1 LPPTASL
8 TGTLVFQ
15 LAWAVR
21 SRDRV
26 PTLVFCL
33 VLPACGEGPAQ
44 PQADTESEGDSGS
57 AGDGDGDPSTGDGDG
72 APGDGDGEPSAAAT
86 YWKDTK
92 EILDARCVSCHVE
105 GGIAPFALE
114 TWPQVQQWAPI
125 LAPSIGDLSMPP
137 WPPNPTCNTY
147 ADDRS
152 LTLAERELLLEW
164 IDAGYSEGDPADAPA
179 DPDPLPFNS
188 DFTVTLAEPYTPS
201 KTPDD
206 YRCFVIPWPAE
217 LTEPAYV
224 IDQLALPDQ
233 VQQVHHVITFVAGPS
248 EAAFYIGL
256 DEADPAPGYECF
268 GGPGKL
274 DWTARWL
281 GAWVPGMSHLESPE
295 GTGVQVDPGSSLIVQ
310 IHYNAVAGEA
320 VADQTSLAFKVTDT
334 VERPGTFIPIVNYGW
349 VAGFTNMTIPAG
361 EADVHH
367 GVELERTHD
376 IFAYLL
382 GSQGFGP
389 TEEVDVWRSALH
401 MHLLGT
407 RAELRIEQ
415 EDATEDCLLQIDDW
429 DFNWQGDYRLEQPV
443 AFGVGDTI
451 KLDCWYDNS
460 EANQPLVDGQ
470 PKQPETVGW
479 GEGTYDEM
487 CLGVIYVAHK

>member
-1 LPPTASL
+1 
-8 TGTLVFQ
+8 
-15 LAWAVR
+15 VR
-21 SRDRV
+21 LGERV
-26 PTLVFCL
+26 PTIVFCFT
-33 VLPACGEGPAQ
+33 LPACSGPPAQ
-44 PQADTESEGDSGS
+44 SDGEVGGDSNDEEGDW
-57 AGDGDGDPSTGDGDG
+57 STGDGDG
-72 APGDGDGEPSAAAT
+72 DTSTGDGDGDGDAAAAT

-92 EILDARCVSCHVE
+92 AIIDARCVSCHVE
-105 GGIAPFALE
+105 GGIGPFALD
-114 TWPQVQQWAPI
+114 TWAQVQQWAQV

-137 WPPNPTCNTY
+137 WPPNETCNTY

-164 IDAGYSEGDPADAPA
+164 IDAGYPEGNPADAP
-179 DPDPLPFNS
+179 PDPGPPAVFDA
-188 DFTVTLAEPYTPS
+188 DFTVTLPEPYTP
-201 KTPDD
+201 TNAPDD

-217 LTEPAYV
+217 LTEPTYV

-233 VQQVHHVITFVAGPS
+233 IQMVHHVITFVADPE
-248 EAAFYIGL
+248 EADFYIGL
-256 DEADPAPGYECF
+256 DEAEPGPGYECF

-281 GAWVPGMSHLESPE
+281 GAWVPGMSTLPAPE
-295 GTGVQVDPGSSLIVQ
+295 GSGVRVEPGSSLIVQ
-310 IHYNAVAGEA
+310 VHYNTMADNE
-320 VADQTSLAFKVTDT
+320 VADQTALAFKVTDA

-361 EADVHH
+361 EANVHH

-376 IFAYLL
+376 IFSYLL
-382 GSQGFGP
+382 GTQGFGP

-407 RAELRIEQ
+407 HAELRIEHA
-415 EDATEDCLLQIDDW
+415 DASEECLLQIDDW

-443 AFGVGDTI
+443 SFGEGDTI
-451 KLDCWYDNS
+451 ELDCWYDNS
-460 EANQPLVDGQ
+460 AANQPLVDGQ

-479 GEGTYDEM
+479 GEGTFDEM

>member
-1 LPPTASL
+1 MTSS
-8 TGTLVFQ
+8 G
-15 LAWAVR
+15 R
-21 SRDRV
+21 I

-33 VLPACGEGPAQ
+33 GLAPAACG
-44 PQADTESEGDSGS
+44 SEGSAAQDGEGSGDGDGS
-57 AGDGDGDPSTGDGDG
+57 TSTTGDGDGDPSTGDGDG
-72 APGDGDGEPSAAAT
+72 DPGDGDPGDGDGEASTAT

-92 EILDARCVSCHVE
+92 PVLDARCVSCHVA
-105 GGIAPFALE
+105 GGIGPFALE
-114 TWPQVQQWAPI
+114 TWEQVEQWAPI

-137 WPPNPTCNTY
+137 WPPSETCNTY
-147 ADDRS
+147 SDDRS
-152 LTLAERELLLEW
+152 LTLAERELLLGW
-164 IDAGYSEGDPADAPA
+164 IDAGYPEGDPADAA
-179 DPDPLPFNS
+179 PDPEPPTPFEA
-188 DFTVTLAEPYTPS
+188 DFTVTLAEPYTPT
-201 KTPDD
+201 KVPDD
-206 YRCFVIPWPAE
+206 YRCFIIPWPEE

-233 VQQVHHVITFVAGPS
+233 IQMVHHVISFVAGPS
-248 EAAFYIGL
+248 EAPFYIGL
-256 DEADPAPGYECF
+256 DEADPGPGYECF

-281 GAWVPGMSHLESPE
+281 GAWVPGMENLTSPP
-295 GTGVQVDPGSSLIVQ
+295 GSGVEIEPGSSLIVQ
-310 IHYNAVAGEA
+310 IHYNNLLGDT
-320 VADQTSLAFKVTDT
+320 VADQTALAFKVTDT

-361 EADVHH
+361 DSDVHH
-367 GVELERTHD
+367 GVELGRTHEL
-376 IFAYLL
+376 FSYLL

-407 RAELRIEQ
+407 RAQLRIEQ
-415 EDATEDCLLQIDDW
+415 EDATEDCLLEIDDW

-443 AFGVGDTI
+443 SFGVGDTI

-460 EANQPLVDGQ
+460 EANQPIVDGE

>member
-1 LPPTASL
+1 VTFSA
-8 TGTLVFQ
+8 
-15 LAWAVR
+15 R
-21 SRDRV
+21 Y
-26 PTLVFCL
+26 PTLVLCL
-33 VLPACGEGPAQ
+33 ALPACGGEAPAQ
-44 PQADTESEGDSGS
+44 PDGDGSSEDGS
-57 AGDGDGDPSTGDGDG
+57 TSGDGDGDPSTGDGDPSTG
-72 APGDGDGEPSAAAT
+72 DGDPGDGDGEAASAT
-86 YWKDTK
+86 YWEDTK
-92 EILDARCVSCHVE
+92 AIIDAHCVSCHVE
-105 GGIAPFALE
+105 GGIGPFALE
-114 TWPQVQQWAPI
+114 TWAQVEEWAPI
-125 LAPSIGDLSMPP
+125 LAPAIGNLSMPP

-147 ADDRS
+147 ADARS
-152 LTLAERELLLEW
+152 LTVAERELLLGW
-164 IDAGYSEGDPADAPA
+164 IDLGYREGNPADAPPTPEPPA
-179 DPDPLPFNS
+179 PFAA
-188 DFTVTLAEPYTPS
+188 DFTVTLAEPYTPT
-201 KTPDD
+201 KVPDD

-233 VQQVHHVITFVAGPS
+233 IQMVHHVITFVAGPD
-248 EAAFYIGL
+248 EADFYIGL
-256 DEADPAPGYECF
+256 DEADPGPGYECF

-281 GAWVPGMSHLESPE
+281 GAWVPGMDNLTSPE

-310 IHYNAVAGEA
+310 IHYNNLLGDT

-334 VERPGTFIPIVNYGW
+334 VERPGTFIPIVDYGW
-349 VAGFTNMTIPAG
+349 VVGSTSMTIPAG
-361 EADVHH
+361 EAEVHH
-367 GVELERTHD
+367 GVELERTSFLFD
-376 IFAYLL
+376 YLL
-382 GSQGFGP
+382 GTQGFGP

-407 RAELRIEQ
+407 RARLHIEQ
-415 EDATEDCLLQIDDW
+415 EDASEDCLLQIDEW

-443 AFGVGDTI
+443 SFGVGDTI

-460 EANQPLVDGQ
+460 EANQPIVDGQ